1 MKIYAVFCVLSLIN
15 NICISKSAHVV
26 RSSTESSIKGI
37 RQTLFFYHSTPLI
50 TLNCNCTNEIIQWLV
65 NGKLCKV
72 FFSDGSQFN
81 RNNSFCN
88 NCSKHFLTL
97 YPPFPS
103 ARFSCVGTGHGTSCY
118 YNWFLREAK
127 QKPSSFLQQVK
138 PSSVPRNSIKTAAY
152 STPSFN
158 PLFSVLAII
167 LLVSF
172 NLVLL
177 TSCPVSLT

>member
-1 MKIYAVFCVLSLIN
+1 MDYMKIYAVFFALNLIN
-15 NICISKSAHVV
+15 NIWTSKSAHIV

-37 RQTLFFYHSTPLI
+37 RQTLFFYPSTPLI

-88 NCSKHFLTL
+88 NCSKHYLTL

-118 YNWFLREAK
+118 YNWFLKEAK
-127 QKPSSFLQQVK
+127 REPY
-138 PSSVPRNSIKTAAY
+138 SVLPHGFTKA
-152 STPSFN
+152 STPSTPFSFTH